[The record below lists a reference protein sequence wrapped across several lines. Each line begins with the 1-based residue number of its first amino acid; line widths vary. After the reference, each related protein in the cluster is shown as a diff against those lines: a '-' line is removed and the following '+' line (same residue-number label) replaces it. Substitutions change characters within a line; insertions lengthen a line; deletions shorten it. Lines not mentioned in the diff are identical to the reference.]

1 MKKTLLIAFAMFAL
15 ITSAHSQSFTFT
27 KIGAD
32 TARYENGGTFDTYY
46 TYAVM
51 RNTGA
56 TTLHIKFQKM
66 TRNIPS
72 GWAADMCYGLCYTN
86 TEIIPPNHINLQ
98 DTTIVTVDLEPGQV
112 DSTFEVT
119 WGVVSP
125 GVGTQTV
132 RMFNNNNP
140 SQFQE
145 VTFHVRRT
153 TTAVTPISSTV
164 KSFELKQNYPNP
176 FNPTTNINFS
186 IPKGQNVSLKV
197 YDMMGREVANLV
209 NEFLKAGEYRAD
221 FSGANLSSGVY
232 YYALKTDEFTSTK
245 SMVLVK

>member
-1 MKKTLLIAFAMFAL
+1 MKKALLICFALFAFATGAQ
-15 ITSAHSQSFTFT
+15 SQSFTFT
-27 KIGAD
+27 KLGAD

-66 TRNIPS
+66 ARVIPTN
-72 GWAADMCYGLCYTN
+72 WAADMCYGLCYTN
-86 TEIIPPNHINLQ
+86 TEIIPPNS
-98 DTTIVTVDLEPGQV
+98 TVDLAPGDV

-119 WGVVSP
+119 WTVPSQGI
-125 GVGTQTV
+125 GTQVV
-132 RMFNNNNP
+132 RMFNNDNP
-140 SQFQE
+140 SQFQD
-145 VTFHVRRT
+145 VTFYVRRT
-153 TTAVTPISSTV
+153 TTAITNISSTV

-176 FNPTTNINFS
+176 FNPVTNINFS
-186 IPKGQNVSLKV
+186 IPKAQNVSLKV
-197 YDMMGREVANLV
+197 YDMMGREVADLV
-209 NEFLKAGEYRAD
+209 NQFIQAGEYRAD

-232 YYALKTDEFTSTK
+232 YYTLKTDEFSSIK

>member
-1 MKKTLLIAFAMFAL
+1 MKKTLLTLLAVFAFAA
-15 ITSAHSQSFTFT
+15 SAYSQSFTFT
-27 KIGAD
+27 KLGAD
-32 TARYENGGTFDTYY
+32 TASYENGGTFDTYY

-51 RNTGA
+51 KNTGS

-66 TRNIPS
+66 ARNIPS
-72 GWAADMCYGLCYTN
+72 GWSADMCYGLCYVN
-86 TEIIPPNHINLQ
+86 TEIIPP
-98 DTTIVTVDLEPGQV
+98 TGTVDLAPGQV

-119 WGVVSP
+119 WGVTSP
-125 GVGTQTV
+125 SVGTQTV
-132 RMFNNNNP
+132 RMFNNDNP
-140 SQFQE
+140 SQYQE

-153 TTAVTPISSTV
+153 TTAITPISSIV

-197 YDMMGREVANLV
+197 YDMMGKEVASLV

-245 SMVLVK
+245 SMILVK